1 MDAKSIFGANGSTPM
16 MKLLPDGSLS
26 GFDNKLGTGKQQEIA
41 SELGEMRGSFVSAKP
56 PSIVRQLSKIL
67 NENLQR
73 QNSIDSKNPFC
84 SNQNLSQFF
93 Q

>member
-1 MDAKSIFGANGSTPM
+1 
-16 MKLLPDGSLS
+16 MKMLPDASLS
-26 GFDNKLGTGKQQEIA
+26 GFDSKIVAGKQQEIGG

-73 QNSIDSKNPFC
+73 
-84 SNQNLSQFF
+84 
-93 Q
+93 